1 MKFLWGGYVYL
12 CRDTLPPRFKINY
25 YSGVTKWTNTEFFAW
40 TQLSQELSCLPIRCR
55 SVHYLPT
62 SARPLVPTHTACA
75 AGEVSRSVTLGMNA
89 PLKCTSLWIKPS
101 IDFSWSERLEET
113 LATVF
118 WRACSVVSN
127 NSLQPHGRQPTRI
140 LRHVIFQARIL
151 EWVVISY
158 PRGSSQP
165 RDRTHISCICR
176 RILYHWA

>member
-1 MKFLWGGYVYL
+1 MNKYWVFRLDPAESRAELPSNQMQKCALPAHICKTTCADPHCL
-12 CRDTLPPRFKINY
+12 C
-25 YSGVTKWTNTEFFAW
+25 SW
-40 TQLSQELSCLPIRCR
+40 R
-55 SVHYLPT
+55 SKP
-62 SARPLVPTHTACA
+62 
-75 AGEVSRSVTLGMNA
+75 VTLGMNA

-101 IDFSWSERLEET
+101 IDFSWSECLEET

-176 RILYHWA
+176 RIFYHWAWSVFQNPRQIAFIAKFLTDRQ